1 MKKSLI
7 FTIAAATTFIFASC
21 GDAETDVDNTTV
33 TTEVQDDYYNF
44 EGFSLKDYGID
55 AWILLPDETA
65 DIGAATEPQ
74 VIHDDGDFKWY
85 LKLGRNFH
93 MRIDD
98 WADEKD
104 MIAVK
109 KDELASQ
116 NFYDVEYIE
125 STPTFLHYKKTLKV
139 AGTKNASDD
148 VGVEHESYH
157 CYGQVEIDGI
167 TYVFRSRDEG
177 HEKFFI
183 EYMAKSI
190 KSVKPL
196 DENMIQ

>member
-1 MKKSLI
+1 MKKGLLFTFAASLL
-7 FTIAAATTFIFASC
+7 ALSSC
-21 GDAETDVDNTTV
+21 GDSVDNSEETIVQTN
-33 TTEVQDDYYNF
+33 TQDDYYNF
-44 EGFSLKDYGID
+44 EGFSLKDHGID

-98 WADEKD
+98 WANEKD
-104 MIAVK
+104 MITVK

-116 NFYDVEYIE
+116 NFYNIEYIE
-125 STPTFLHYKKTLKV
+125 ETPTFLHYKKELKV
-139 AGTKNASDD
+139 AGTENASDK

-196 DENMIQ
+196 DEGMIQ